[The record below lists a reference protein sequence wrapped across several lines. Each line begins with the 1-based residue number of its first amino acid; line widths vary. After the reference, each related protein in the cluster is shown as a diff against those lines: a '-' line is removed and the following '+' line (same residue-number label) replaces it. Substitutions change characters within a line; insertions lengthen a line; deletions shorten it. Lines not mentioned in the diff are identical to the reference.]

1 MAHIVFDKG
10 AVLRGV
16 RKVSV
21 VRIAR
26 NGRGKEQVLF
36 RAGRRDPIEEILDGG
51 VRVTIVRPGSGV
63 IRAGE
68 LDDAGP
74 RRRKQA
80 KVLKPLERSMRK
92 AMRRQLGAAQIYL
105 ARHERSNRRKR
116 DGWLKDLPRNIYRA
130 VRDSD

>member
-1 MAHIVFDKG
+1 MAHIVFDKA

-26 NGRGKEQVLF
+26 NGRGKETVLF
-36 RAGRRDPIEEILDGG
+36 RAGRRDPIEEILDDS
-51 VRVTIVRPGSGV
+51 VRVTVVRPGSGV
-63 IRAGE
+63 IRAGD

-80 KVLKPLERSMRK
+80 KFLKPLERSMRK